1 MYIEQNYATVIR
13 VNDLCRLAN
22 QSKYQFI
29 HDATNRFDD
38 VETTSTFYHLPHVI
52 QLTGSLE
59 DVPRAIT
66 THFATGVSPS
76 GAVIG

>member
-29 HDATNRFDD
+29 RNFNG
-38 VETTSTFYHLPHVI
+38 
-52 QLTGSLE
+52 LTGY
-59 DVPRAIT
+59 PPYQYIT
-66 THFATGVSPS
+66 RLRLQKAKHLLRS
-76 GAVIG
+76 GS